1 MNENLFWEYINLT
14 NEVVREGLSIRE
26 IEERQIWLIEE
37 KLFLHSF
44 EDVLKFHRIF
54 SEKIYELFLPTLAE
68 VFMVSHSNYDSLK
81 KGDVYISND
90 GFRDFRSWIVGL
102 GREEFENFKAYQKE
116 EDFLKY
122 DLNPNK
128 AYRED
133 LEYIIVDLYEAFKE
147 TEEDLT
153 QLEKI
158 YEQKYDFFYDG
169 DYQLDLEEKIDW
181 ANINQKYPII
191 LRRRE
196 T

>member
-1 MNENLFWEYINLT
+1 MNEIFFWEYIDLK
-14 NEVVREGLSIRE
+14 NEVATEGLGVRD

-37 KLFLHSF
+37 KLFHHSF
-44 EDVLKFHRIF
+44 EEVLEFHRIF

-81 KGDVYISND
+81 KGNVYISND
-90 GFRDFRSWIVGL
+90 GFRDFRSWIIGL

-122 DLNPNK
+122 DLHPDK

-133 LEYIIVDLYEAFKE
+133 LEYIIVDLYEGFKE
-147 TEEDLT
+147 TAQDLT

-158 YEQKYDFFYDG
+158 YERKYDFFYDG
-169 DYQLDLEEKIDW
+169 DYQSGLEEKIDW
-181 ANINQKYPII
+181 ANINKKYPR
-191 LRRRE
+191 LLQRR
-196 T
+196 